1 MKFLNNQK
9 PSLHINCIKFEDKY
23 LKFVDSVNYHGYILR
38 HNLINKKD
46 IIKKKER
53 NFIGNLTVLFE
64 ISFIVI

>member
-1 MKFLNNQK
+1 MFCLKKKTLFLQ
-9 PSLHINCIKFEDKY
+9 
-23 LKFVDSVNYHGYILR
+23 